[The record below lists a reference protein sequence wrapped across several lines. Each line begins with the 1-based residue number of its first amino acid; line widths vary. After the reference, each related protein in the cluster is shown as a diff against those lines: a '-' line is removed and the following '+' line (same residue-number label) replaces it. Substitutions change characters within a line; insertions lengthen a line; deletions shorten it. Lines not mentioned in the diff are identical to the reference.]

1 MSKNQKLT
9 GQISLTRLAHV
20 IMEKKGKSGKMVRGL
35 FIPIEANALE
45 VIEYESKTEKKK
57 VEEIVIPVS
66 IIVKPERDE
75 RGQDGFI
82 GKNIPTKIWKDADD
96 KQKEELKKLQPIL
109 GNLKDWERGSVD
121 SAPQVNDAGN
131 GNVFNADED
140 DDLPF

>member
-9 GQISLTRLAHV
+9 GQISLTRLTHV